1 MKWPCSGSSKSTMY
15 ASSLEW
21 RHSWWFHSWS
31 SVHNTRPVWADPSSC
46 NTCLLIILPNLF
58 LSPNFFPGLHYDVP
72 QTPKT
77 NVFKT
82 GLINSPNPAPP
93 STGYRYQSVNSRTKP
108 ESQAQSLG
116 VSLDIYSY
124 SSIHTAS
131 VTISQRFKFTV
142 SSIYLHLSNPPDCV

>member
-31 SVHNTRPVWADPSSC
+31 SVHNTHPMWADPSLC
-46 NTCLLIILPNLF
+46 NTCLLIIIPNLF

-93 STGYRYQSVNSRTKP
+93 STGYQSVNSSTKP

-116 VSLDIYSY
+116 GSLDFYSY
-124 SSIHTAS
+124 SFIHTAS